1 MWVGAYLI
9 LAIGLVAVAGWALQR
24 FRPSAFRRYP
34 GGIEEFKR
42 RGKIVLPIY
51 LAAALIWGGLMSGI
65 PVLFVSALAVM
76 FCSPV
81 VAIYLFARWSRP
93 RKRSP
98 AEMQKAIELG
108 QHQRAAQREQLWQ
121 QQLKQLV
128 FPYELVSGAEAEA
141 AYEAARAKGQDEGYT
156 PLIITPATWLLPNFS
171 REQLVKKAQRVIDDA
186 PQAKE
191 FFSERMVERSRYDE
205 DGTTKRRLDEA
216 EAFAAAEPI
225 GPTRDL
231 DNRMF
236 TLRDTLGAKPPFP
249 DVREAALVRIP
260 TPRSW
265 EIPAY
270 TLYGRWNACPTSG
283 QMVAVARHWHEKY
296 GADICALGDGTLE
309 FRVER
314 PPTDLREALELSR
327 EQMLFCDEGM
337 DDLIGAPDIF
347 RDAVSLLPIQKYW
360 IFWWD

>member
-1 MWVGAYLI
+1 MWVAAYLI

-24 FRPSAFRRYP
+24 FRPSAFSRYP

-42 RGKIVLPIY
+42 RGKIVIPIY
-51 LAAALIWGGLMSGI
+51 LAAALILGGLNSGNQ
-65 PVLFVSALAVM
+65 VLFASALALM
-76 FCSPV
+76 FSSPV
-81 VAIYLFARWSRP
+81 VAICLFAWWSRP

-98 AEMQKAIELG
+98 AEMQKALELG
-108 QHQRAAQREQLWQ
+108 QQKLAAQRELLWQ

-141 AYEAARAKGQDEGYT
+141 AYEAARAKGQAEGYT

-171 REQLVKKAQRVIDDA
+171 REELVAEAQRVIDNA

-191 FFSERMVERSRYDE
+191 FFSERMVERSKYDE
-205 DGTTKRRLDEA
+205 DGTTNRRLDEA

-225 GPTRDL
+225 GPTREL
-231 DNRMF
+231 DDRMF
-236 TLRDTLGAKPPFP
+236 TLQDTLGEKPPFP
-249 DVREAALVRIP
+249 HVREAALVRIP
-260 TPRSW
+260 TPRPW

-270 TLYGRWNACPTSG
+270 TLYGGWNACPNSE
-283 QMVAVARHWHEKY
+283 QMVAVAQHWHEKY

-309 FRVER
+309 FRVGR
-314 PPTDLREALELSR
+314 LPTDQREAVELMR

-337 DDLIGAPDIF
+337 DDLIEAPDIF

>member
-51 LAAALIWGGLMSGI
+51 LAAA

-76 FCSPV
+76 FCSLV
-81 VAIYLFARWSRP
+81 VAIYMFARWSRP

-98 AEMQKAIELG
+98 AEMQKVIELG
-108 QHQRAAQREQLWQ
+108 QQQRAAQPEQLWQ

-141 AYEAARAKGQDEGYT
+141 AYEAARAKGQAEGYT

-171 REQLVKKAQRVIDDA
+171 REQLVKKAQRVIDGA

-191 FFSERMVERSRYDE
+191 FFSKRMAERSR
-205 DGTTKRRLDEA
+205 TRTVQRSAASTRR
-216 EAFAAAEPI
+216 
-225 GPTRDL
+225 
-231 DNRMF
+231 MHS
-236 TLRDTLGAKPPFP
+236 PPSS
-249 DVREAALVRIP
+249 
-260 TPRSW
+260 RS
-265 EIPAY
+265 
-270 TLYGRWNACPTSG
+270 
-283 QMVAVARHWHEKY
+283 ARHATVTIA
-296 GADICALGDGTLE
+296 G
-309 FRVER
+309 ER
-314 PPTDLREALELSR
+314 WLK
-327 EQMLFCDEGM
+327 G
-337 DDLIGAPDIF
+337 
-347 RDAVSLLPIQKYW
+347 VST
-360 IFWWD
+360 